1 MSELISIKEQ
11 DGGFSFG
18 KVYVHKYSKK
28 SFYKGLWDEKNVNAR
43 GHIYDEGGVLIVNPF
58 KKTFNWGVEPQ
69 ADHFDWDEPVWAFK
83 KINGFMVAVS
93 YHKGEVIVSTTGSVN
108 SPFVSLA
115 KDHVNVEKFNTLFCD
130 ANLQDYTLLFECVHE
145 KDPHIIDH
153 DYGLYFL
160 GARFKSE
167 SGSELNVPIQNFP
180 DDYTRK
186 TLLNFFIEEDI
197 EWDSGVFTTFG
208 KAVLESKYVE
218 HEGFMVYDVGFQKCV
233 KLKSPYYLLK
243 KLVMRSKVIGDEKFW
258 TKWYEIIK
266 GRSSYV
272 LDCLDSEVT
281 CHQDELQDMT
291 EQQRGIR
298 FDTIN
303 RWAKMWGKT

>member
-1 MSELISIKEQ
+1 MSELINIKEQ

-28 SFYKGLWDEKNVNAR
+28 SFYKGLWDDENVNAR
-43 GHIYDEGGVLIVNPF
+43 GHVYDEEGVLIVNPF
-58 KKTFNWGVEPQ
+58 KKTFNWGIEPQ

-83 KINGFMVAVS
+83 KINGFMAAVS

-115 KDHVNVEKFNTLFCD
+115 KDYVNVEKFNTLFCD
-130 ANLQDYTLLFECVHE
+130 AGLQDYTLLFECVHE

-167 SGSELNVPIQNFP
+167 SYPELNVPIQNFSE
-180 DDYTRK
+180 DCAGK
-186 TLLNFFIEEDI
+186 ILLNFFVEEDI
-197 EWDSGVFTTFG
+197 KWDSGVFTTFG
-208 KAVLESKYVE
+208 KAVLESNHVE
-218 HEGFMVYDVGFQKCV
+218 HEGFMVYDSGFQKCV

-258 TKWYEIIK
+258 NKWNKIVS
-266 GRSSYV
+266 GRGGFILNFLKSSV
-272 LDCLDSEVT
+272 IDEKA
-281 CHQDELQDMT
+281 ELQNMS
-291 EQQRGIR
+291 EQQRGVR
-298 FDTIN
+298 FDTFN
-303 RWAKMWGKT
+303 QWVKM